1 MKKSFKVQQESLFLV
16 HTNSAYMMLFHSYK
30 EPSVSEFP
38 DLTPQPESLVLW
50 HLGPSTFST
59 CFFFFFFYMVEL
71 TTTNQLV

>member
-38 DLTPQPESLVLW
+38 DLTPQPESLVL
-50 HLGPSTFST
+50 
-59 CFFFFFFYMVEL
+59 
-71 TTTNQLV
+71 